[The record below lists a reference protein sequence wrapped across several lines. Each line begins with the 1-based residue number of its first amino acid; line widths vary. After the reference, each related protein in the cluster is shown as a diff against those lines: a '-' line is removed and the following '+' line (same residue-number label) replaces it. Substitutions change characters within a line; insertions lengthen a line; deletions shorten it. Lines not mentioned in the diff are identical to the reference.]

1 VLILQTTIIQFNEH
15 DKMKKVIWIITLLVT
30 SIFTSFGQ
38 NIDISKLDSFF
49 NNLAAKNLAI
59 GSLTVSENGS
69 IKYQNAIGY
78 SFIDSN
84 KKVSAN
90 SNTKYRIGSATK
102 MFTAVMIF
110 QLIEEGKMKLDQKL
124 SLYFPDLPNAD
135 KISIQNMLYHR
146 SGLHDYTHDTDFP
159 DWMDQPKSHEALLKI
174 IKEKGSDFEPGTAAD
189 YSNSNYLILGYI
201 IEKICKMP
209 YANALNKRIIVK
221 LNLKNTYF
229 GKPINIKD
237 NESAS
242 YKFAGNSWTKQKETD
257 LSIHGGAG
265 SIVSTPTDMV
275 KFINALFS
283 NKLINQKSLTK
294 METMVDGYGMGMF
307 PNKYGDKSSF
317 GHNGRIEEFYSAL
330 WYFPNQKLAFAYC
343 TNGINYPRTD
353 IIEALLK
360 ICFNEP
366 FSIPFTKNY
375 DYKSEDLDKY
385 LGNYSSGQIVVN
397 CTKDGTRLL
406 LETRG
411 KVFEVIKIS
420 DNYFMNA
427 ASGYFFE
434 FFPGKGELLI
444 KEIDNI
450 YHLKRTN

>member
-1 VLILQTTIIQFNEH
+1 
-15 DKMKKVIWIITLLVT
+15 MKKAIWIFALLASST
-30 SIFTSFGQ
+30 FTSFGQ
-38 NIDISKLDSFF
+38 NIDIVKLDSFL
-49 NNLAAKNLAI
+49 NALASKNLAM
-59 GSLTVSENGS
+59 GSLTVSGNGI
-69 IKYQNAIGY
+69 IKYQKAIGY

-84 KKVSAN
+84 KKVTAN
-90 SNTKYRIGSATK
+90 INTKYRIGSATK

-110 QLIEEGKMKLDQKL
+110 QLIEEGKIRLDQKL
-124 SLYFPDLPNAD
+124 SLYFPGLPNAD
-135 KISIQNMLYHR
+135 KVTIQNMLYHR

-159 DWMDQPKSHEALLKI
+159 EWMDKPKSHEELLKMI
-174 IKEKGSDFEPGTAAD
+174 QEKGSDFEPGTQAD
-189 YSNSNYLILGYI
+189 YCNSNYLILGYI

-209 YANALNKRIIVK
+209 YADALNKRITSK

-229 GKPINIKD
+229 GKPINIHN

-242 YKFAGNSWTKQKETD
+242 YKYADSNWTKQKETD

-275 KFINALFS
+275 KFIDALFS
-283 NKLINQKSLTK
+283 NKLISKTSLAK

-307 PNKYGDKSSF
+307 PNKYGDKPSF

-330 WYFPNQKLAFAYC
+330 WHFPGDKLSIAYC
-343 TNGINYPRTD
+343 TNGIDYPRSD
-353 IIEALLK
+353 IMEGVLK
-360 ICFNEP
+360 ICFNKP
-366 FSIPFTKNY
+366 FSIPFTKSNN
-375 DYKSEDLDKY
+375 YKSGDLDKY
-385 LGNYSSGQIVVN
+385 LGKYSSGQLVVD

-411 KVFEVIKIS
+411 KVFEAEKIS

-434 FFPGKGELLI
+434 FFPDKGELQI
-444 KEIDNI
+444 KETDNV
-450 YHLKRTN
+450 YHLKRAN